1 MSLPPSLPPLPS
13 LPPPPSLPGA
23 SLEAVITL
31 WFWVLLLQLMC
42 VQMFLFSELFD

>member
-1 MSLPPSLPPLPS
+1 MSLPPSLR
-13 LPPPPSLPGA
+13 LPPSSSLSGA